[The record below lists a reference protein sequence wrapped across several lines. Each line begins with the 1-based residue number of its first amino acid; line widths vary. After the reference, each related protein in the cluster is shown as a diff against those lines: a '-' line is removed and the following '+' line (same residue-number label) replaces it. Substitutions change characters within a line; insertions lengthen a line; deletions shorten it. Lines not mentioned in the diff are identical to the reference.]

1 MASAGYRA
9 AQIAET
15 LSYLDER
22 GYLNDAAFARDI
34 ARAASE
40 RKNWG
45 PARVEQKL
53 KALKLPEDAI
63 QEALSE
69 SFPEG
74 EEEVSARRA
83 LEKFEKRI
91 RAVGERGR
99 ARAYRHLLRRGFSPD
114 LAHRLV
120 STRDFGD
127 TGR

>member
-1 MASAGYRA
+1 MAAAGYA
-9 AQIAET
+9 VAEIEET

-22 GYLNDAAFARDI
+22 GYLNDAGFAREV
-34 ARAASE
+34 ARAAAE

-53 KALKLPEDAI
+53 KALKLGDEAI
-63 QEALSE
+63 REALAE

-74 EEEVSARRA
+74 EEEHSARRA
-83 LEKFEKRI
+83 LEKFAKRI

-120 STRDFGD
+120 STRNFGD